1 MKKKFFFTHR
11 KVRLDS
17 VPTFAEIMFPF
28 MVVIECDS
36 RIIAKGLYLGNLT
49 VVTNGPLCDGSNYRI
64 HFLSSGLISR
74 AVIIHREEDLQ
85 MCYLECF
92 MGPTLSFLRRRNEP
106 ICDKAFVFEVTLMP
120 KLSITMAVAGEKP
133 KFNNDGVVTLRH
145 TPSSGT
151 ALVSRHGEL
160 MGMLVAEVAGQ
171 QEYAVCVDLHDIL
184 LCAHGS

>member
-1 MKKKFFFTHR
+1 MKRFFFTHR

-28 MVVIECDS
+28 MVVIECDN
-36 RIIAKGLYLGNLT
+36 RIIAQGIYLGNLT
-49 VVTNGPLCDGSNYRI
+49 VVTNSPLCDGSNYRI
-64 HFLSSGLISR
+64 HFLSSGIISR
-74 AVIIHREEDLQ
+74 AVITHREEELQ

-92 MGPTLSFLRRRNEP
+92 MGPTLSFLRSIHRP
-106 ICDKAFVFEVTLMP
+106 IPKDEFVFEVTLMP

-133 KFNNDGVVTLRH
+133 RFNDDGVVTLRH

-160 MGMLVAEVAGQ
+160 MGMLVAEVSDQ
-171 QEYAVCVDLHDIL
+171 REYAVCVDLQDIL